1 MINNNQLI
9 QAAGFLFAIAIA
21 MALSVLAFVK
31 DILALLSF
39 RASSTVAP
47 EYPRIVV
54 TVKVDVVTTQNSTI
68 EPLSSVSSDSTFV
81 QVSSECYSG
90 ARGGKRSCLK
100 EIIPTAQTRKA
111 INDALRSTHG
121 PWTYRSPSHIRT
133 IIVSFPLPI
142 SGRRLAQ
149 DVPPS
154 QRVQM
159 VSDITL
165 KPDYL
170 SAAVLP
176 VCLFFIKMTSSAPS
190 PQFMLPRPI
199 L

>member
-1 MINNNQLI
+1 MFTGSWGKTQENLKAMNLFLMRLVSLDKLLLLDSQRSKVGVETPLAYMYIYTPAIRAVFLNTDMINNNQLI

-90 ARGGKRSCLK
+90 ARGGKRSC
-100 EIIPTAQTRKA
+100 
-111 INDALRSTHG
+111 
-121 PWTYRSPSHIRT
+121 
-133 IIVSFPLPI
+133 
-142 SGRRLAQ
+142 
-149 DVPPS
+149 
-154 QRVQM
+154 
-159 VSDITL
+159 
-165 KPDYL
+165 
-170 SAAVLP
+170 
-176 VCLFFIKMTSSAPS
+176 FF
-190 PQFMLPRPI
+190 
-199 L
+199 